1 MLSVMENVVL
11 KVYIYAHTYTNKH
24 IYAAERGLW
33 GNLKDHQ
40 KWGKGT

>member
-11 KVYIYAHTYTNKH
+11 KVYIYAHTHTH

-33 GNLKDHQ
+33 GNLKDYQ
-40 KWGKGT
+40 KCGKGT